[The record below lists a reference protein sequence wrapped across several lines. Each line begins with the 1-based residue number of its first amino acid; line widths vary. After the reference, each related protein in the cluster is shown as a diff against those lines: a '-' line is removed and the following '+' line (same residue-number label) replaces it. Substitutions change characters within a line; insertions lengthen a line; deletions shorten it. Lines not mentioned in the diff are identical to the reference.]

1 MIKRELYLEKIR
13 RLINTEPIKIITGV
27 RRSGKTYLL
36 HSIKEELIER
46 GISKEN
52 IFLISFESQKY
63 NKIQNFMELDVCV
76 NNLIKNTSGKI
87 YLLFDEIQNIVSWEK
102 SINSYR
108 VDFDCDIYITGS
120 NSELLSGELATLI
133 AGRYFHIDVYPFSFK
148 EFLQYKKEINSID
161 IKNKELQLFNE
172 YVKYGGM
179 PSLQQVQDIDKFSY
193 LEDIYSTILLKD
205 IISRHNLRNAE
216 ILNRILTFIISNIG
230 QPVSA
235 NGISKYLKHENLKVS
250 ADTVLNYLS
259 FSKNACFIHEAKK
272 ENLKGKKVLKTNG
285 KYYLVD
291 HGFNQ
296 AIIGKDMEN
305 TGQILEN
312 IVYIELLRMGYDV
325 KVGDIN
331 GREVDFVCNKVD
343 RKIYIQ
349 VAYLLSG
356 KETVKREFGSLRAIG
371 DDYEKYVLSM
381 DNLDFSNAGIKHMN
395 IIEFLKNDI
404 I

>member
-161 IKNKELQLFNE
+161 VKNKELQLFNE

-259 FSKNACFIHEAKK
+259 FSQNACFIHEAKK
-272 ENLKGKKVLKTNG
+272 ENLKVKKVLKTNG

-305 TGQILEN
+305 IGQILEN
-312 IVYIELLRMGYDV
+312 IVYIELLRRGYDV

-349 VAYLLSG
+349 VNYLLSG

>member
-161 IKNKELQLFNE
+161 VKNKELQLFNE

-312 IVYIELLRMGYDV
+312 IVYIELLRRGYDV

-331 GREVDFVCNKVD
+331 GREVDFVCNKAD

-349 VAYLLSG
+349 VTYLLPG

-381 DNLDFSNAGIKHMN
+381 DNLDFSNTGIKHMN
-395 IIEFLKNDI
+395 IIDFLKNDI

>member
-36 HSIKEELIER
+36 HSIKEELIEQ

-296 AIIGKDMEN
+296 DIIGKDMEN

-312 IVYIELLRMGYDV
+312 IVYIELLRRGYDV

>member
-13 RLINTEPIKIITGV
+13 KLINTEPIKIITGV

-161 IKNKELQLFNE
+161 VKNKELQLFNE

-193 LEDIYSTILLKD
+193 LEDIYGTILLKD

-312 IVYIELLRMGYDV
+312 IVYIELLRRGYDV

-331 GREVDFVCNKVD
+331 GREVDFVCNKAD

>member
-87 YLLFDEIQNIVSWEK
+87 YLLFDEIQNIVGWEK

-161 IKNKELQLFNE
+161 VKNKELQLFNE

-312 IVYIELLRMGYDV
+312 IVYIELLRRGYDV

-331 GREVDFVCNKVD
+331 GREVDFVCNKAD
-343 RKIYIQ
+343 KKIYIQ

>member
-1 MIKRELYLEKIR
+1 MIKRVLYLEKIR

-36 HSIKEELIER
+36 HSIKEELIEQ

-87 YLLFDEIQNIVSWEK
+87 YLLFDEIQNIRGWEK

-148 EFLQYKKEINSID
+148 EFLQYKKEINRID

-259 FSKNACFIHEAKK
+259 FSQNACFIHEAKK

-312 IVYIELLRMGYDV
+312 IVYIELLRRGYDV

-331 GREVDFVCNKVD
+331 GKEVDFVCNKAD

-349 VAYLLSG
+349 VTYLLLG

-381 DNLDFSNAGIKHMN
+381 DNLDFSNTGIKHMN

>member
-161 IKNKELQLFNE
+161 VKNKELQLFNE

-179 PSLQQVQDIDKFSY
+179 PSLQQVQGIDKFSY

-312 IVYIELLRMGYDV
+312 IVYIELLRRGYDV

-331 GREVDFVCNKVD
+331 GREVDFVCNKAD

>member
-13 RLINTEPIKIITGV
+13 RLIDTEPIKIITGV

-36 HSIKEELIER
+36 RAIREELIGR

-63 NKIQNFMELDVCV
+63 NKIQNFIELDECV
-76 NNLIKNTSGKI
+76 NKLIKNTSGKI
-87 YLLFDEIQNIVSWEK
+87 YLLFDEIQNITGWEK

-120 NSELLSGELATLI
+120 NSDLLSGELATLI
-133 AGRYFHIDVYPFSFK
+133 AGRYFHIDIYPFSFK
-148 EFLQYKKEINSID
+148 EFIQYKKEINNLNIENRD
-161 IKNKELQLFNE
+161 LELFNE

-179 PSLQQVQDIDKFSY
+179 PSIQQVQDIDKFSY
-193 LEDIYSTILLKD
+193 LEDIYNTILLKD
-205 IISRHNLRNAE
+205 IISRHNLRNTE
-216 ILNRILTFIISNIG
+216 ILNRILTFIISNVG

-235 NGISKYLKHENLKVS
+235 NALSKYLKHESLKIS
-250 ADTVLNYLS
+250 ADTVLNYLL
-259 FSKNACFIHEAKK
+259 FSKNACFIYGAKK

-296 AIIGKDMEN
+296 AIIGKDVEN

-312 IVYIELLRMGYDV
+312 IVYMELLRRGYDV

-331 GREVDFVCNKVD
+331 GKEVDFVCNKSD
-343 RKIYIQ
+343 RKIYVQ
-349 VAYLLSG
+349 VTYSLASD
-356 KETVKREFGSLRAIG
+356 ETIKREFGSLRAINNN
-371 DDYEKYVLSM
+371 YEKYVLSM
-381 DNLDFSNAGIKHMN
+381 DNLDFSNNGIKHMN
-395 IIEFLKNDI
+395 IIEFLKNDVI
-404 I
+404 

>member
-1 MIKRELYLEKIR
+1 MIKRKFYLEKIVK
-13 RLINTEPIKIITGV
+13 LIDTEDIKVITGV
-27 RRSGKTYLL
+27 RRCGKTVLL
-36 HSIKEELIER
+36 KQIIDELENR
-46 GISKEN
+46 GIASEN
-52 IFLISFESQKY
+52 IIYMSFESSKY
-63 NKIQNFMELDVCV
+63 KNIRNDNDLDEFIFSKT
-76 NNLIKNTSGKI
+76 NNLNGKI
-87 YLLFDEIQNIVSWEK
+87 YLLFDEIQKVKNWEVSL
-102 SINSYR
+102 NSYR
-108 VDFDCDIYITGS
+108 VDLECDIYITGS
-120 NSELLSGELATLI
+120 NSQLLSGELATLI
-133 AGRYFHIDVYPFSFK
+133 SGRYISINMLPFSFK
-148 EFLQYKKEINSID
+148 EFLQYKKEINRID

-259 FSKNACFIHEAKK
+259 FSQNACFIHEAKK

-296 AIIGKDMEN
+296 AIIGNDMEN

-312 IVYIELLRMGYDV
+312 IVYIELLRKGYDV

-331 GREVDFVCNKVD
+331 GKEVDFVCNKVD

-349 VAYLLSG
+349 VTYLLSG

>member
-36 HSIKEELIER
+36 HSIKEELIEQ

-76 NNLIKNTSGKI
+76 NNLIKNTSGKL
-87 YLLFDEIQNIVSWEK
+87 YLLFDEIQNIMGWEK

-259 FSKNACFIHEAKK
+259 FSQNACFIHEAKK

-312 IVYIELLRMGYDV
+312 IVYIELLRRGYDV

-331 GREVDFVCNKVD
+331 GREVDFVCNKAD

>member
-36 HSIKEELIER
+36 HSIKEELIEH

-161 IKNKELQLFNE
+161 VKNKELQLFNE

-179 PSLQQVQDIDKFSY
+179 PSLQQVQGIDKFSY

-312 IVYIELLRMGYDV
+312 IVYIELLRRGYDV

-331 GREVDFVCNKVD
+331 GREVDFVCNKAD

>member
-161 IKNKELQLFNE
+161 VKNKELQLFNE

-179 PSLQQVQDIDKFSY
+179 PSLQQVQGIDKFSY

-312 IVYIELLRMGYDV
+312 IVYIELLRRGYDV

-331 GREVDFVCNKVD
+331 GREVDFVCNKAD

-381 DNLDFSNAGIKHMN
+381 DKLDFSNAGIKHMN

>member
-36 HSIKEELIER
+36 HSIKEELIEQ

-63 NKIQNFMELDVCV
+63 NKIQNFRELDVCV

-87 YLLFDEIQNIVSWEK
+87 YLLFDEIQNIRGWEK

-148 EFLQYKKEINSID
+148 EFLQYKKEINRMD

-312 IVYIELLRMGYDV
+312 IVYIELLRRGYDV

-331 GREVDFVCNKVD
+331 GREVDFVCNKAD

-349 VAYLLSG
+349 VTYLLSG
-356 KETVKREFGSLRAIG
+356 KGTVKREFGSLRAIG

-381 DNLDFSNAGIKHMN
+381 DNLDFSNTGIKHMN
-395 IIEFLKNDI
+395 IIDFLKNDI

>member
-161 IKNKELQLFNE
+161 VKNKELQLFNE

-259 FSKNACFIHEAKK
+259 FSQNACFIHEAKK

-312 IVYIELLRMGYDV
+312 IVYIELLRRGYDV

-331 GREVDFVCNKVD
+331 GREVDFVCNKAD

-349 VAYLLSG
+349 VTYLLLG

-381 DNLDFSNAGIKHMN
+381 DNLDFSNTGIKHMN
-395 IIEFLKNDI
+395 IIDFLKNDI

>member
-36 HSIKEELIER
+36 HSIKEELIEQ

-76 NNLIKNTSGKI
+76 NNLIKNTSGKL
-87 YLLFDEIQNIVSWEK
+87 YLLFDEIQNIMGWEK

-230 QPVSA
+230 QSVSA

-259 FSKNACFIHEAKK
+259 FSQNACFIHEAKK

-312 IVYIELLRMGYDV
+312 IVYIELLRRGYEV

-331 GREVDFVCNKVD
+331 GKEVDFVCNKAD

-349 VAYLLSG
+349 VTYLLSG
-356 KETVKREFGSLRAIG
+356 KKTVKREFGSLRAIG

-381 DNLDFSNAGIKHMN
+381 DNLDFSNTGIKHMN

>member
-161 IKNKELQLFNE
+161 VKNKELQLFNE

-296 AIIGKDMEN
+296 AIIGKDIEN

-312 IVYIELLRMGYDV
+312 IVYIELLRRGYDV

-331 GREVDFVCNKVD
+331 GREVDFVCNKAD

-349 VAYLLSG
+349 VTYLLSD

-381 DNLDFSNAGIKHMN
+381 DNLDFSNTGIKHMN
-395 IIEFLKNDI
+395 IIDFLKNDI

>member
-36 HSIKEELIER
+36 HSIKEELIEQ

-63 NKIQNFMELDVCV
+63 NKIQNFLELDVCI
-76 NNLIKNTSGKI
+76 NNLIKNNSGKL
-87 YLLFDEIQNIVSWEK
+87 YLLFDEIQNIEEWEK

-148 EFLQYKKEINSID
+148 EFLQYKKEINGVD

-259 FSKNACFIHEAKK
+259 FSQNACFIYEAKK

-296 AIIGKDMEN
+296 SIIGKDMEN

-312 IVYIELLRMGYDV
+312 IVYIELLRRGYDV

-331 GREVDFVCNKVD
+331 GKEVDFVCNKAD

-349 VAYLLSG
+349 VTYLLSG

-381 DNLDFSNAGIKHMN
+381 DNLDFSNNGIKHMN

>member
-36 HSIKEELIER
+36 HSIKEELIEQ

-76 NNLIKNTSGKI
+76 NNLIKNTSGKL
-87 YLLFDEIQNIVSWEK
+87 YLLFDEIQNIMGWEK

-259 FSKNACFIHEAKK
+259 FSQNACFIHEAKK

-312 IVYIELLRMGYDV
+312 IVYIELLRRGYEV

-331 GREVDFVCNKVD
+331 GKEVDFVCNKAD

>member
-87 YLLFDEIQNIVSWEK
+87 YLLFDEIQNIMGWEK

-161 IKNKELQLFNE
+161 VKNKELQLFNE

-179 PSLQQVQDIDKFSY
+179 PSLQQVQEIDKFSY

-312 IVYIELLRMGYDV
+312 IVYIELLRRGYDV

-331 GREVDFVCNKVD
+331 GREVDFVCNKAD

-349 VAYLLSG
+349 VTYLLSS

>member
-1 MIKRELYLEKIR
+1 MIKRELYLDKIR

-36 HSIKEELIER
+36 HSIKEELIEQ

-87 YLLFDEIQNIVSWEK
+87 YLLFDEIQNIVGWEK

-161 IKNKELQLFNE
+161 VKNKELQLFNE

-312 IVYIELLRMGYDV
+312 IVYIELLRRGYDV

-331 GREVDFVCNKVD
+331 GREVDFVCNKAD

>member
-36 HSIKEELIER
+36 HSIKEELIEQ

-87 YLLFDEIQNIVSWEK
+87 YLLFDEIQNIRGWEK

-148 EFLQYKKEINSID
+148 EFLQYKKEINRID

-259 FSKNACFIHEAKK
+259 FSQNACFIHEAKK

-312 IVYIELLRMGYDV
+312 IVYIELLRRGYDV

-331 GREVDFVCNKVD
+331 GKEVDFVCNKAD

-349 VAYLLSG
+349 VTYLLLG

-381 DNLDFSNAGIKHMN
+381 DNLDFSNTGIKHMN

>member
-161 IKNKELQLFNE
+161 VKNKELQLFNE

-312 IVYIELLRMGYDV
+312 IVYIELLRRGYDV

-331 GREVDFVCNKVD
+331 GREVDFVCNKAD

-349 VAYLLSG
+349 VTYLLSS

-381 DNLDFSNAGIKHMN
+381 DNLDFSNTGIKHMN
-395 IIEFLKNDI
+395 IIDFLKNDI

>member
-36 HSIKEELIER
+36 HSIKEELIEQ

-52 IFLISFESQKY
+52 IFLISFESQEY

-312 IVYIELLRMGYDV
+312 IVYIELLRRGYDV

-404 I
+404 V